1 MSEGVQ
7 GGTGEAMELRS
18 IVAHALRQAFHA
30 TLLAAAAWAASSQ
43 PARATGPAQPL
54 PAVNTPADVAV
65 RTLEAGPFDGP
76 ALDDEACMEVLRRCC
91 CCPAGTLR
99 DLDVPLPAA
108 ENQAGNRLS

>member
-1 MSEGVQ
+1 
-7 GGTGEAMELRS
+7 MELRS

-30 TLLAAAAWAASSQ
+30 TLFAAAAWAASSQ

-76 ALDDEACMEVLRRCC
+76 ALDDEALARAPPNAHERQHQVLLQT
-91 CCPAGTLR
+91 P
-99 DLDVPLPAA
+99 
-108 ENQAGNRLS
+108 